1 MSGEHLVSG
10 VTTSSSSSV
19 CVESE
24 ILCEKTDFLR
34 RNDNV
39 ESTNSS
45 GRFLMSNDN
54 SYLASSDKT
63 ASKTSGNILVSSDDV
78 DTIMLGELMVKTAPV
93 SVMGS
98 PRGDSSNSLRM
109 SSPTSILAK
118 ADKTG
123 YLTDCSENF
132 LAVCDLG
139 DDYKSHSIISLIK
152 FTTPEALQQQAFM
165 LDSLA
170 SSDAEKAVV
179 WTAELSNTYMDT
191 SYEIHVTVS
200 KETISKVPGHDLDV
214 SLKHVQSSLKNSFSN
229 SYATGQ
235 LCRQASNIV
244 GGMRDTDPSL
254 RILVVDESVIVLKVI
269 RRIIQGEGH
278 IVDCKR
284 DGVEALMALKN
295 IKYDAVLMDINMPEG
310 AGLEASL
317 EFRSHEELM
326 HQYRTKAQSS
336 KLKIIAMSSEFSE
349 KVFTDLKIAGFDG
362 FLSKPLTLEGF
373 RELKLKPS
381 LARGLPVKTPVG
393 L

>member
-1 MSGEHLVSG
+1 MIGEHLFSG

-19 CVESE
+19 SVKSNSPSQRTKLPAIYDSTESPH
-24 ILCEKTDFLR
+24 
-34 RNDNV
+34 
-39 ESTNSS
+39 SS
-45 GRFLMSNDN
+45 GRFVESNQN
-54 SYLASSDKT
+54 LFLETSGLG
-63 ASKTSGNILVSSDDV
+63 ASKASANSLGTLDDV
-78 DTIMLGELMVKTAPV
+78 DTIMLADLMVKSAPI

-98 PRGDSSNSLRM
+98 PRCDSSNSLLM
-109 SSPTSILAK
+109 SPPKSILAE

-123 YLTDCSENF
+123 YLVDCSESF

-170 SSDAEKAVV
+170 SSDAEKAIV
-179 WTAELSNTYMDT
+179 WIAELSNTYMDT
-191 SYEIHVTVS
+191 SYEMHVTVS
-200 KETISKVPGHDLDV
+200 RKTIGRAPGHDLDV
-214 SLKHVQSSLKNSFSN
+214 RLKQVQSSSKSSFSN

-244 GGMRDTDPSL
+244 CGIKDCDPAL

-269 RRIIQGEGH
+269 SRIIQGEGH
-278 IVDCKR
+278 IVDCKK
-284 DGVEALMALKN
+284 DGVEALIALKN

-310 AGLEASL
+310 SGLEASF

-336 KLKIIAMSSEFSE
+336 KLKIIAMSAEFSE
-349 KVFTDLKIAGFDG
+349 KVLSDLKIAGFDG
-362 FLSKPLTLEGF
+362 FLAKPLTLEGF
-373 RELKLKPS
+373 RELKLRPS
-381 LARGLPVKTPVG
+381 LTRALSLKTTVG